1 MKKLS
6 SAILKNRTSVIIVF
20 LIATVISMFLVKEV
34 KINYNLSDY
43 LPKDSESLIA
53 VEEMSKYYS
62 STVPNVKL
70 MIPKVSI
77 EEALSYKA
85 AITKV
90 KGVNQVLWVDDY
102 ANLSSLQLDES
113 QLEDWYKDDE
123 ALFLININTDS
134 SLKVVNEIKSVV
146 KSDSRMAGDAIN
158 LAAAQSNVQNEMRKI
173 LLWIIPIN
181 ILVLLFITSS
191 WFEPL
196 LFMITIG
203 VAIVINMGTNIIFGE
218 ISSITQSAVAIL
230 QLAVSM
236 DYAIFLLHRFAV
248 FRHEGKNVEEAMR
261 RSMRD
266 SAPII
271 IASAATTILGFL
283 ALVMMKFKIGPDLG
297 IVLAKGIVLSLISV
311 LFLLPVLAVA
321 THKIIDKTRHK
332 SLMPSFNKMGKG
344 IVKSRFAILIIV
356 LLLVAPCFIA
366 GQNNNFIYG
375 STGMNSE
382 DSKVYQDAMIINK
395 QFGINNQMVL
405 LVPVGNY
412 DKELKLIA
420 ELQDFDHVIAINSF
434 VTLFGINTPIEYLPQ
449 EAVREF
455 ISEKY
460 SRIIIKTD
468 VDEEGQETFELVQNI
483 RKLGAKYYNNSYHLT
498 GISVINYD
506 MKQTVTSDNL
516 TVNIAAIISIILVLI
531 ITFKSL
537 LTPFILIISIET
549 AIWINLAI
557 TYLMGSTLNY
567 MGFLIVSTVQ
577 LGATV
582 DYAILFAK
590 KYLIKRAKMD
600 KKQASISTIEEVA
613 PSIIGSATILAI
625 AGLGLGLISTNGV
638 ISQLGTLVGRG
649 AIISAV
655 MVILFV
661 PAMFILCDKIIE
673 KRMLRRNNK
682 R

>member
-6 SAILKNRTSVIIVF
+6 KAVLKNKIIIIGIF
-20 LIATVISMFLVKEV
+20 LIATVISMFLFKGV

-43 LPKDSESLIA
+43 LPKDSESVIA
-53 VEEMSKYYS
+53 IEEMSKYYS

-85 AITKV
+85 AIAKV
-90 KGVNQVLWVDDY
+90 KGVNQVLWLDDY
-102 ANLSSLQLDES
+102 ATLSNMQIDES
-113 QLEDWYKDDE
+113 QLEDWYKDGN

-134 SLKVVNEIKSVV
+134 SLKVVNNIKSVV
-146 KSDSRMAGDAIN
+146 KSDSYMSGDAVN
-158 LAAAQSNVQNEMRKI
+158 LAAAQSNIQGEMRKI
-173 LLWIIPIN
+173 LLWVIPIN

-203 VAIVINMGTNIIFGE
+203 VAIVINMGTNIVFGE

-248 FRHEGKNVEEAMR
+248 FRHEGKNVEEAMQ

-271 IASAATTILGFL
+271 IASAVTTILGFL
-283 ALVMMKFKIGPDLG
+283 ALVIMKFKIGPDLG

-311 LFLLPVLAVA
+311 LFLLPVLAVV

-332 SLMPSFNKMGKG
+332 SLIPSFNKMGRV
-344 IVKSRFAILIIV
+344 ITKSRFAVVIVV
-356 LLLVAPCFIA
+356 LLLVIPCFIA

-382 DSKVYQDAMIINK
+382 NSKVYQDTVAINNK
-395 QFGINNQMVL
+395 FGVNNQMVL
-405 LVPVGNY
+405 LVPIGNY
-412 DKELKLIA
+412 DKELKLIT
-420 ELQDFDHVIAINSF
+420 ELQEFDHIVAVNSF
-434 VTLFGINTPIEYLPQ
+434 VTLFGLKTPIEYLPQ
-449 EAVREF
+449 EIVKEF

-468 VDEEGQETFELVQNI
+468 VADEGKETFELVQNI
-483 RKLGAKYYNNSYHLT
+483 RKLGSKYYDNSYHLA
-498 GISVINYD
+498 GLSVINND
-506 MKQTVTSDNL
+506 MKETVTSDNL
-516 TVNIAAIISIILVLI
+516 IVNIVAIISIVFVLI

-537 LTPFILIISIET
+537 LIPFILIISIEA

-567 MGFLIVSTVQ
+567 IGFIIVSAVQ

-590 KYLIKRAKMD
+590 KYLVKRAEMD
-600 KKQASISTIEEVA
+600 KEQAAVATIEEAV

-638 ISQLGTLVGRG
+638 ISELGTLVGRG

-661 PAMFILCDKIIE
+661 PAMFMLCDKVIKKGI
-673 KRMLRRNNK
+673 KK
-682 R
+682 K